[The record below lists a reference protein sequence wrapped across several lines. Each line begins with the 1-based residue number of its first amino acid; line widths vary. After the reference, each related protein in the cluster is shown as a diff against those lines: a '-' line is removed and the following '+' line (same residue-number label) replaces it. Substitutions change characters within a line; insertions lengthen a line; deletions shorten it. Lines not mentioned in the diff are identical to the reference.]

1 MIRGVIYMRFF
12 NVSNRIR
19 VMQKIDDID
28 KGGTQMDTPP
38 VVYKQLR

>member
-28 KGGTQMDTPP
+28 KGGDADGYPP